1 MNNSAPPW
9 CLQWDID
16 GELARADRDDLEQ
29 VLHGSDSHHIRQLLS
44 QVFIK
49 GQSTSTPSIV
59 QLW

>member
-9 CLQWDID
+9 CLHWDFD

-29 VLHGSDSHHIRQLLS
+29 VLHGSESDHTRQLLS

-49 GQSTSTPSIV
+49 GQSTSTSSIV
-59 QLW
+59 QLC